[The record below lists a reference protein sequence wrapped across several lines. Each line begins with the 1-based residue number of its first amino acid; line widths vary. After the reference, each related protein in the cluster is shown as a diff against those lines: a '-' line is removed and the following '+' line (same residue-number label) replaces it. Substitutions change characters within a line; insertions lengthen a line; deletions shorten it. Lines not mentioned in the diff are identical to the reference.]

1 MKKCKHLVCL
11 MVAILVLFSGC
22 GADDASR
29 DPADAFNIS
38 GQNEIYFATGNDYYD
53 LYVGYS
59 WIPGP
64 EIVLLSREYLAPEA
78 IHVSADIQAEY
89 TVHVTQQETGAS
101 LTNYEIVETD
111 EAREVNAVSTNVFDF
126 PLYMYQTYA
135 GIDWTN
141 VGLLYTEYWD
151 TVERHEAGEL
161 DASQVKEAF
170 AAYSYAVTEY
180 VPDYTELKLDDIP
193 RFYEYLIQITIDDT
207 EVEETFSTV
216 QVTIGD
222 TVYDVDIGEIYIRPN
237 SGYTNATEYLSMS
250 QGSPLWLNSYPF
262 GTGIENCQ
270 SDIYY
275 AEESVTLTGLS
286 FWENTMSTVE
296 VLDVTIVLS
305 DSADGVFERSGI
317 EIKWDGETPV
327 YVEQGKYVG
336 LYLTIQ
342 DERMKEINYHS
353 NLYPVL
359 EFECDGSTYELG
371 SEIPL
376 YRHYSD
382 TWLLYAIGLDGVDME
397 SYFNDYYYVQGS
409 NWRSDVELT
418 PWGSWE

>member
-1 MKKCKHLVCL
+1 MKKAKRLVCV
-11 MVAILVLFSGC
+11 MVAMLVLFSGC
-22 GADDASR
+22 GPDDVSR
-29 DPADAFNIS
+29 DPAGALKAS
-38 GQNEIYFATGNDYYD
+38 GQSDIYFATGNDYYD

-64 EIVLLSREYLAPEA
+64 EIVLLSREYIVPED
-78 IHVSADIQAEY
+78 IQVSADTQAEY
-89 TVHVTQQETGAS
+89 TVHVTPQKTGAS
-101 LTNYEIVETD
+101 LTDYEIIETD
-111 EAREVNAVSTNVFDF
+111 EGREVNAVSTNVFDF
-126 PLYMYQTYA
+126 PLYLYQTYA
-135 GIDWTN
+135 GIDWAK
-141 VGLLYTEYWD
+141 VGSLYTDYFYAVD
-151 TVERHEAGEL
+151 RHEAGEL

-180 VPDYTELKLDDIP
+180 ASDYTNLELDDIP
-193 RFYEYLIQITIDDT
+193 RFYEYLIQITIDDAA
-207 EVEETFSTV
+207 VEETFSSV

-237 SGYTNATEYLSMS
+237 PGYTDATDYLSLS
-250 QGSPLWLNSYPF
+250 LGSPLWLNSYPF

-286 FWENTMSTVE
+286 FWEDTMSTVE

-317 EIKWDGETPV
+317 EIKWDGETPI

-336 LYLTIQ
+336 LYLTVQ

-359 EFECDGSTYELG
+359 EFECGGSTYELG

-382 TWLLYAIGLDGVDME
+382 TWLLYAMGLDGLDME
-397 SYFNDYYYVQGS
+397 SYFNDYYCVQAS

-418 PWGSWE
+418 PWGSGE